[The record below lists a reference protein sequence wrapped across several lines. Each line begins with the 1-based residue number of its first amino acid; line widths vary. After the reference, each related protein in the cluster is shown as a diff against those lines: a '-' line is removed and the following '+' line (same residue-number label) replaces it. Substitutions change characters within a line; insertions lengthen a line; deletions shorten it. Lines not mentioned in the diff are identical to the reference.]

1 MLFQIQ
7 YHIALR
13 CFRFSITEPCA
24 VSDSVS
30 QSPVLFQAKCAKN
43 EGEFSDARVLGR
55 QARDIAIASIV
66 LGVFLLLVAVLVV
79 ILIWQ
84 TVGFDK

>member
-1 MLFQIQ
+1 MLFQ
-7 YHIALR
+7 
-13 CFRFSITEPCA
+13 S
-24 VSDSVS
+24 
-30 QSPVLFQAKCAKN
+30 KCAKN